1 MHVITR
7 TIWTSTKCLG
17 VRICDGYSE
26 KEKAEKEKWDR
37 ILKNSKRM
45 GDENRA
51 RHGRGTSGNAP
62 YNSIDIYEY

>member
-17 VRICDGYSE
+17 VRLCDRYNE
-26 KEKAEKEKWDR
+26 KEKAEKEKWDSIR
-37 ILKNSKRM
+37 KSSERM
-45 GDENRA
+45 GNENRA
-51 RHGRGTSGNAP
+51 RHGRGRSGNAC